1 METLG
6 AIRISEPLQ
15 QDSQKVP
22 TTPSGTAPVPASLVQ
37 LHLSSWVRI
46 ISVGLALV
54 EDLVM
59 EGGTLMT
66 QCGTHRGAK
75 VGAQR
80 TIGSCPLWDCLGHIH
95 IKMVDIN
102 GSLLLIMIREYNYM
116 YTYCTNMY
124 N

>member
-37 LHLSSWVRI
+37 LHLSSWVRV

-59 EGGTLMT
+59 EGSTLMT
-66 QCGTHRGAK
+66 QCGTHRGANSK
-75 VGAQR
+75 VGALTVIMTSRATENNWIISTLGLSWPYTHQDGRHQR
-80 TIGSCPLWDCLGHIH
+80 LSVAHHDQRI
-95 IKMVDIN
+95 
-102 GSLLLIMIREYNYM
+102 
-116 YTYCTNMY
+116 
-124 N
+124 

>member
-22 TTPSGTAPVPASLVQ
+22 TTPSGTAPVPASVVQ
-37 LHLSSWVRI
+37 LHLHLWVRI

-75 VGAQR
+75 VGALTVIMTSRATENNWITSTLGLSWLYTHQDGRHQR
-80 TIGSCPLWDCLGHIH
+80 LSVAHHDQRI
-95 IKMVDIN
+95 
-102 GSLLLIMIREYNYM
+102 
-116 YTYCTNMY
+116 
-124 N
+124 